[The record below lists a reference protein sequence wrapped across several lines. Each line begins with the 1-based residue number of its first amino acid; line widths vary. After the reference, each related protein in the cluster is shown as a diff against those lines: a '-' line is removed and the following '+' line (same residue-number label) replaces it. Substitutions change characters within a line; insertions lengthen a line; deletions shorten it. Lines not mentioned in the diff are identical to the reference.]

1 MTAHLCSVSVQLER
15 PIVLKLIAEN
25 RFCQNGHQNHDAL
38 CKKKK
43 EELSIVH
50 TLQASKQHDDVP
62 TITRGRNHEEQ
73 HMQFVRTEWQTR
85 VDVLAQESKYIW

>member
-1 MTAHLCSVSVQLER
+1 MGSNEPQTTEPKIMTRYV
-15 PIVLKLIAEN
+15 
-25 RFCQNGHQNHDAL
+25 
-38 CKKKK
+38 KKKV
-43 EELSIVH
+43 EYCSHV
-50 TLQASKQHDDVP
+50 ASKQHDDVP